1 MRHVLYISAIVILGL
16 SLGSALSESWAGT
29 KDKEKKIVARHS
41 GNPHKVSAS
50 NGQRHIQLSKS
61 QKPIRMPVYKP
72 PKRGAPGGRVGGGTR
87 GDYDALLMVS
97 VLAPGKVRGLT
108 SQNQPELYWYVSKA
122 TKVPIEFTLIDED
135 GIDPLIETQLP
146 PPTQGGIQRIQLSD
160 FGLQLSPD
168 KMYRWSVAL
177 VLDPDHRSKDIIAS
191 ARIQRALPSEIP
203 TNHLE
208 QADALEATFI
218 HAEAGLWYDAIAAIS
233 QAIRES
239 PEETQF
245 QQMRGALLEQVDL
258 GEVADFD
265 RVAQKSF

>member
-1 MRHVLYISAIVILGL
+1 MRHVLYISAIVIIGL
-16 SLGSALSESWAGT
+16 SLGSAWGEPWAGT
-29 KDKEKKIVARHS
+29 KDKEKKIDARYS
-41 GNPHKVSAS
+41 AKPHIVSS
-50 NGQRHIQLSKS
+50 SKGQRHIQLSKS

-122 TKVPIEFTLIDED
+122 TKVPIEFTLIDEE

-239 PEETQF
+239 PEETQY
-245 QQMRGALLEQVDL
+245 QQIRGALLEQVDL
-258 GEVADFD
+258 GKVADFD